1 MRCRFLNDATTI
13 GLTETPLQ
21 SRQLDSVRLPLI
33 YLITLPGESPMTTIG
48 IFEAK
53 NRLSELVA
61 RAARGEEIVITRRGE
76 QVARLMAPVAPNAQ
90 GQARTLAERI
100 RRSRAGQIL
109 GGTVSIRELID
120 EGRR

>member
-1 MRCRFLNDATTI
+1 
-13 GLTETPLQ
+13 
-21 SRQLDSVRLPLI
+21 
-33 YLITLPGESPMTTIG
+33 MTSIG

-90 GQARTLAERI
+90 GQASALAERI
-100 RRSRAGQIL
+100 RRSRAGQTL

>member
-1 MRCRFLNDATTI
+1 
-13 GLTETPLQ
+13 
-21 SRQLDSVRLPLI
+21 
-33 YLITLPGESPMTTIG
+33 MTTIG

-90 GQARTLAERI
+90 GQVRALAERI
-100 RRSRAGQIL
+100 RRSRAGQTL